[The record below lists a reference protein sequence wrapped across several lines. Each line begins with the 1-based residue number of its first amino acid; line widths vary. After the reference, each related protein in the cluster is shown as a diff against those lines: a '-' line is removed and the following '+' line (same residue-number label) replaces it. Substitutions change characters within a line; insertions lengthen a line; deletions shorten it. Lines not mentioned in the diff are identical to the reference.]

1 MALTTVK
8 QRELD
13 ISDEVRAAVLLLSNY
28 GALLTHDTGHTKSAP
43 TWIFTLP
50 QFNNAQIA
58 MRMNKIKLSLYL
70 RNKALNGELLEPL
83 INNLTVIEERFP
95 HPKKGAPSSLQSS
108 EHAPFLRPTDQN
120 QLLRIRPH
128 TGMLKLI
135 IDLYL
140 TKSIS
145 LEPFVESTLASEEAT
160 HGGSGTRQSRVVAAE
175 ELLAQLD
182 RNAAIGRAGE
192 QIALEDERQRLL
204 QCGCSEPESYLELV
218 AISDVGCGYDIASR
232 WPG

>member
-95 HPKKGAPSSLQSS
+95 HPKKDAPSSLQIS

-140 TKSIS
+140 TKSN
-145 LEPFVESTLASEEAT
+145 F
-160 HGGSGTRQSRVVAAE
+160 
-175 ELLAQLD
+175 
-182 RNAAIGRAGE
+182 
-192 QIALEDERQRLL
+192 
-204 QCGCSEPESYLELV
+204 
-218 AISDVGCGYDIASR
+218 
-232 WPG
+232 